1 MKLTDFGMCKEK
13 ISPRNQARTFCGT
26 PHYIAP
32 EVIREEPYSFPVD
45 WWSLGV
51 LTFEMI
57 MGHPPFDDRRGDFDE
72 IYKKIIGSEPKF
84 RGTISHQAKVK
95 NAINQITIVDQLC
108 LGLHQQ
114 SAC

>member
-32 EVIREEPYSFPVD
+32 EIIREEPYSFPVD

-57 MGHPPFDDRRGDFDE
+57 LGHPPFDDRSGDFEE
-72 IYKKIIGSEPKF
+72 IYKKIVGSEPKF
-84 RGTISHQAKVK
+84 KEKISQHSKVRC
-95 NAINQITIVDQLC
+95 QIYQFFLKMILFRI
-108 LGLHQQ
+108 
-114 SAC
+114 S